1 MNDFREFSAMYN
13 ENYLMHFGR
22 KGMRWGKSIFQDDY
36 DPIGEVARGLSEAY
50 NYVHQIGG
58 RARENAYNYA
68 SQTAR
73 NARDYVNDHVTG
85 SSYQQRANDARD
97 DMARYRAATKRDMY
111 NYKRALGGEHA
122 RDLGI
127 STRRDRALQ
136 ALGIKPED
144 LYNQSR
150 SNLNKFNQARAAYT
164 SNQANYNDSA
174 AGRIRQGAQ
183 NAVDSARQTA
193 HTTRVNLDNGLRN
206 VRAGVDNAVHN
217 ARVNVNNALHGPG
230 TKNLINDVRQ
240 GAQNA
245 VDDARKQAFML
256 RANASVAANQA
267 KNAINNLPGQAERK
281 ANDVL
286 GDIRNAVNRFG
297 VNSKRIT
304 SQGLS
309 RAADILEKYGIGTR
323 ETGRMYR
330 MTDDPN
336 DPWKLV
342 NVYTKNDIADSARNT
357 SNQLSREANRNGVRN
372 VVNQLNPYSNQNN
385 TTRQVRQGAQNLRTN
400 VANSVDRAKE
410 ELGVSVLRNL
420 GKVLNVDPTE
430 EIEKYRRNRKS
441 GN

>member
-85 SSYQQRANDARD
+85 SSYQQRANDNRD
-97 DMARYRAATKRDMY
+97 DMSRYRTASKRDMY
-111 NYKRALGGEHA
+111 NYKRALGAEHA

-144 LYNQSR
+144 FYNQSR
-150 SNLNKFNQARAAYT
+150 ANLNRFNQARAAYT

-174 AGRIRQGAQ
+174 TGRIRQGAQ
-183 NAVDSARQTA
+183 NVRQGIQNKIDDTGVA
-193 HTTRVNLDNGLRN
+193 INNANHNIRSDLHSQRADDIRNN
-206 VRAGVDNAVHN
+206 VRQGAQ
-217 ARVNVNNALHGPG
+217 NVANN
-230 TKNLINDVRQ
+230 VRQ

-245 VDDARKQAFML
+245 VDNARKQAFML

-267 KNAINNLPGQAERK
+267 KNAINNIPGQAERK

-342 NVYTKNDIADSARNT
+342 NVYTKNDIVDNARNT
-357 SNQLSREANRNGVRN
+357 SNQLNREANRNGVRN
-372 VVNQLNPYSNQNN
+372 VVNQLNSYSNQNN
-385 TTRQVRQGAQNLRTN
+385 TTRQVRQ
-400 VANSVDRAKE
+400 SVDRAKE